1 MTSLI
6 VLEIK
11 ELKSSSI
18 STKEA
23 IKLTV
28 SSDKSFSIRDVCFL
42 ENLANVVPTSLPI
55 GSVIEFA
62 SIFHEENKVIKTTNK
77 RAKYFFISVSKG
89 N

>member
-62 SIFHEENKVIKTTNK
+62 SIFHEENKVIRLIKELNT
-77 RAKYFFISVSKG
+77 FSFQ
-89 N
+89 